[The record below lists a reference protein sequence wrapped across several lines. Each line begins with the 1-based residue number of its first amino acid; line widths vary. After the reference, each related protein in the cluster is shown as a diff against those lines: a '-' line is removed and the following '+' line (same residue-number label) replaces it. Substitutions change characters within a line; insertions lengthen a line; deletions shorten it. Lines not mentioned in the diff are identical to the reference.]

1 MKKLLAIAAL
11 LSAPA
16 IAQANLVVNGSFEDY
31 STVAAGTWSTF
42 GSGYGWTTGTNGVE
56 IRNAV
61 VGTAAEGVR
70 FAELDTNVNSWISQ
84 TIQTNAN
91 QALELSFSYAPR
103 ADVSAG
109 SNPIQIFWNDQS
121 LGTIT
126 GNGNKGSS
134 WLDLI
139 YDVQADANGFGVLK
153 FAAIGVS
160 DGLGGSLDNISVTAI
175 PEPDTSAMLLAGLGI
190 LAAVTRR
197 RQRRA

>member
-42 GSGYGWTTGTNGVE
+42 GSGYGWTTGANGVE

-61 VGTAAEGVR
+61 VGTAADGVR

-91 QALELSFSYAPR
+91 QTLELSFSYAPR

>member
-31 STVAAGTWSTF
+31 STVVAGTWNTF
-42 GSGYGWTTGTNGVE
+42 SSGYGWTTGTNGVE

-91 QALELSFSYAPR
+91 QTLELSFSYAPR